1 MPDRIHARHP
11 DPDKQGTTIDAAKYR
26 AVRDAIEAELAD
38 GPVMLSDLRRAV
50 KARIG
55 DTFEGSV
62 SWYVMAVKLDL
73 EARGTI
79 ERVPRQTPQHLRLV
93 G

>member
-11 DPDKQGTTIDAAKYR
+11 DPDKQGTTIDAAKYHT
-26 AVRDAIEAELAD
+26 VRDAIEAELA
-38 GPVMLSDLRRAV
+38 GGAVALAELRAGV
-50 KARIG
+50 KRRIG
-55 DTFEGSV
+55 DTFDGSV

-73 EARGTI
+73 EARGVI
-79 ERVPRQTPQHLRLV
+79 ERVSGQTPQHVRLV